1 MKLRETAAAVSE
13 LDEALTYYRDIHP
26 DVAES
31 FIQDVVRAKFLIGH
45 FPYAWKNQARG
56 IKGFVMQH
64 YPYTIVYQIRDDS
77 IWIVA
82 YAHHKRRPGYWNNR
96 LRNPH

>member
-26 DVAES
+26 DVAKS

-45 FPYAWKNQARG
+45 FPYAWKNQA
-56 IKGFVMQH
+56 
-64 YPYTIVYQIRDDS
+64 
-77 IWIVA
+77 
-82 YAHHKRRPGYWNNR
+82 
-96 LRNPH
+96 